1 MNEPITEAAALR
13 LYPELQELVTIRH
26 AGWNFRMSFDA
37 DGEPECLMASRSIQ
51 RYTDALFILDQ
62 HNVTGSRLLD
72 DAFGGGCVW
81 IKSGSDLHEVVQEL
95 LGLPEPGEPGAPA
108 LVLRSNVL
116 DL

>member
-1 MNEPITEAAALR
+1 MNEAITREDALK
-13 LYPELQELVTIRH
+13 LFPELEALTTMEQ
-26 AGWNFRMSFDA
+26 AGWVFRMSFDA
-37 DGEPECLMASRSIQ
+37 EGEPECLMASRTVQ

-81 IKSGSDLHEVVQEL
+81 IKHGADLQEVVHEL
-95 LGLPEPGEPGAPA
+95 LGLPEPGDPGAPR
-108 LVLRSNVL
+108 LVLRSSVL